1 MMGAH
6 ESASLPVRTAR
17 LVRLGP
23 GHQDPLR
30 QFLGEFETREAELHG
45 YHLDSDAPHEEV
57 VRLLAAWSDG
67 RDLRPGWVPQTTWF
81 WEVGGEFAGVISL
94 RHELTPQL
102 ERHGG
107 HIGYSTAPSWRGR
120 GVATAMLLAVLQE
133 ARGLGLTRVLLT
145 CDAANEPSWKTI
157 LRCGGVLVREEEHPG
172 LGRRTRAAVI
182 ELDAREPA

>member
-1 MMGAH
+1 MGAH
-6 ESASLPVRTAR
+6 ETVSPLGASGR
-17 LVRLGP
+17 LVRLEP

-30 QFLGEFETREAELHG
+30 RFLGEFTDREAELHG
-45 YHLDSDAPHEEV
+45 YHMDSDTPHEEV

-81 WEVGGEFAGVISL
+81 WEVRGEFAGAISL

-107 HIGYSTAPSWRGR
+107 HIGYSTAPSWRRR

-157 LRCGGVLVREEEHPG
+157 LRCGGVLVREGEDPE

-182 ELDAREPA
+182 ALDD